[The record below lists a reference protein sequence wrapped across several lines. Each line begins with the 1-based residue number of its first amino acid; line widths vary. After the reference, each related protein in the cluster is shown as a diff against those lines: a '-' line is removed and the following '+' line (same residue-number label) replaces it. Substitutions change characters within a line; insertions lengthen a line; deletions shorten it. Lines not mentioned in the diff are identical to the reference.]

1 MKINPKILVVDD
13 QPINVKLLEK
23 KLVRE
28 GMDVWTASDGE
39 TCLELVHQHRPD
51 IILLDVMM
59 PNMDGHEVCER
70 LQEDE
75 GTRSIPIIFI
85 TANSTKEGK
94 LEGLSVGAV
103 DYITKPIDLDETV
116 ARINTQLRF
125 LEVNRENMELT
136 KRLGEVRRNAA
147 IGAITQGIAH
157 NVNNLL
163 GVVVGYLDLIKT
175 DLTIEELV
183 HRGIGV
189 IDKTVA
195 KMTGIVK
202 QLSRLASESHIAVGE
217 LVLDDLLET
226 AVQRF
231 KDEHDI
237 EFLEVNMSDP
247 EMKLQAN
254 RETFEDILSRLMENA
269 LESYHRFD
277 CEDPIIRVE
286 TDVIIRE
293 GVQMLRVQGTDRGKG
308 VPAHIKDS
316 IFEPFVTIKAGI
328 GCGMGLTVAQ
338 HSARSLRGEIE
349 IKSNPEGQGT
359 ISTLYHPVHSPHES
373 LV

>member
-1 MKINPKILVVDD
+1 M
-13 QPINVKLLEK
+13 E
-23 KLVRE
+23 
-28 GMDVWTASDGE
+28 VWTASDGE
-39 TCLELVHQHRPD
+39 TCLEMVKEHLPD
-51 IILLDVMM
+51 LILLDVMM

-70 LQEDE
+70 LQENED
-75 GTRSIPIIFI
+75 TRSIPVIFI

-136 KRLGEVRRNAA
+136 KRLGEVRRTAA

-175 DLTIEELV
+175 DLTNEELV

-195 KMTGIVK
+195 KMTSIVK
-202 QLSRLASESHIAVGE
+202 QLSRLASETQIAVGE
-217 LVLDDLLET
+217 LVLDDLLEQ
-226 AVQRF
+226 AVNRF
-231 KDEHDI
+231 KEEHEIDSI
-237 EFLEVNMSDP
+237 EIKMSDP
-247 EMKLQAN
+247 SLKLQAN
-254 RETFEDILSRLMENA
+254 RETFEDILSRLLENA
-269 LESYHRFD
+269 LESYLRFD
-277 CEDPIIRVE
+277 CDDPTIQVE
-286 TDVIIRE
+286 TEVVIHE
-293 GVQMLRVQGTDRGKG
+293 ETEMLRVKVIDRGKG
-308 VPAHIKDS
+308 VPDKIRDN
-316 IFEPFVTIKAGI
+316 IFDPFVTIKAGI

-338 HSARSLRGEIE
+338 HSARSLGGEIE
-349 IKSNPEGQGT
+349 ILDNPEGQGT
-359 ISTLYHPVHSPHES
+359 ISIMYHPIHGPAKPTI
-373 LV
+373 

>member
-1 MKINPKILVVDD
+1 VKIKPKILVVDD
-13 QPINVKLLEK
+13 QPVNLKLLEK

-28 GMDVWTASDGE
+28 EMEVWTAPDGE
-39 TCLELVHQHRPD
+39 TCLALVEEHHPD
-51 IILLDVMM
+51 LILLDVMM
-59 PNMDGHEVCER
+59 PHMDGHEVCAL
-70 LQEDE
+70 LQEKE
-75 GTRSIPIIFI
+75 STRSIPIIFI

-116 ARINTQLRF
+116 ARVNTQLRF

-175 DLTIEELV
+175 DLTNEELV
-183 HRGIGV
+183 HRGISV

-195 KMTGIVK
+195 KMTAIVK
-202 QLSRLASESHIAVGE
+202 QLSRLASETQIAVGE
-217 LVLDDLLET
+217 LILDDLLET
-226 AVQRF
+226 AVNRF
-231 KDEHDI
+231 KDENEIDYI
-237 EFLEVNMSDP
+237 EVSLHNP
-247 EMKLQAN
+247 ALKLHAN
-254 RETFEDILSRLMENA
+254 RESFEDILTRLMQNA
-269 LESYHRFD
+269 LESYHRFE
-277 CEDPIIRVE
+277 CKDPTIKVE
-286 TDVIIRE
+286 TDEVIRD
-293 GVQMLRVQGTDRGKG
+293 GVKMLRVRITDKGKG
-308 VPAHIKDS
+308 VPENIRDN

-338 HSARSLRGEIE
+338 HTIRSLSGEIE
-349 IKSNPEGQGT
+349 VKRNPAGQGT
-359 ISTLYHPVHSPHES
+359 VVTIYHPVHPPHEP
-373 LV
+373 LL

>member
-13 QPINVKLLEK
+13 QPVNVKLLEK

-28 GMDVWTASDGE
+28 GMDVWTANDGE
-39 TCLELVHQHRPD
+39 TCLELVRSHHPD
-51 IILLDVMM
+51 LILLDVMM

-70 LQEDE
+70 LQENED
-75 GTRSIPIIFI
+75 TRSIPIIFI

-175 DLTIEELV
+175 DLTNEELV

-189 IDKTVA
+189 IDKTVG

-226 AVQRF
+226 AVKRF
-231 KDEHDI
+231 KEEHGI
-237 EFLEVNMSDP
+237 EFLEVQMSDP
-247 EMKLQAN
+247 DLKLQAN
-254 RETFEDILSRLMENA
+254 RETFEDIISRLMENA

-277 CEDPIIRVE
+277 CEDPIIKVE
-286 TDVIIRE
+286 TDVITRDSVE
-293 GVQMLRVQGTDRGKG
+293 MLRVQITDRGKG
-308 VPAHIKDS
+308 IPNHIRDN

-349 IKSNPEGQGT
+349 VKNNPEGQGT
-359 ISTLYHPVHSPHES
+359 ISILYHPVHSPHES

>member
-1 MKINPKILVVDD
+1 VKINPKILVVDD

-28 GMDVWTASDGE
+28 GMDVWTASDGD

-175 DLTIEELV
+175 DLTNEELV
-183 HRGIGV
+183 HRSIGV

-293 GVQMLRVQGTDRGKG
+293 GVQMLRVQVTDRGKG
-308 VPAHIKDS
+308 VPAHIKDN

>member
-1 MKINPKILVVDD
+1 MKTKPKILVVDD
-13 QPINVKLLEK
+13 QPVNVKLLEK
-23 KLVRE
+23 KLLRE
-28 GMDVWTASDGE
+28 NMEVWTANDGQ
-39 TCLELVHQHRPD
+39 TCLDIVGQKSPD
-51 IILLDVMM
+51 VILLDVMM
-59 PNMDGHEVCER
+59 PHMDGHEVCEK
-70 LQEDE
+70 LKEDE
-75 GTRSIPIIFI
+75 STRSIPIIFI

-94 LEGLSVGAV
+94 LEGLNVGAV

-136 KRLGEVRRNAA
+136 RRLGEVRRTAA

-175 DLTIEELV
+175 DLTNEELV

-195 KMTGIVK
+195 KMTSIVK
-202 QLSRLASESHIAVGE
+202 QLSRLANETEIAVGE
-217 LVLDDLLET
+217 LAVDDLMEQ
-226 AVQRF
+226 AVDRF
-231 KDEHDI
+231 KDEHEIDFV
-237 EFLEVNMSDP
+237 ELKMSDP
-247 EMKLQAN
+247 SLKIQAN
-254 RETFEDILSRLMENA
+254 RESFEDILTRLMENA

-277 CEDPIIRVE
+277 CDNPTIEVS
-286 TDVIIRE
+286 TDVVTRD
-293 GVQMLRVQGTDRGKG
+293 GVEMLRIQVTDRGKG
-308 VPAHIKDS
+308 VPDNIRDN

-338 HSARSLRGEIE
+338 HSARSLGGDIE
-349 IKSNPEGQGT
+349 IVDNPMGQGT
-359 ISTLYHPVHSPHES
+359 VSTMYHPTHPQNKKKR
-373 LV
+373 

>member
-28 GMDVWTASDGE
+28 GMDVWTASDGD

-94 LEGLSVGAV
+94 LEVLSVGAV

-147 IGAITQGIAH
+147 IGAITKGIAH

-175 DLTIEELV
+175 DLTNEELV
-183 HRGIGV
+183 HRSIGV

-293 GVQMLRVQGTDRGKG
+293 GVQMLRVQVTDRGKG
-308 VPAHIKDS
+308 VPAHIKDN